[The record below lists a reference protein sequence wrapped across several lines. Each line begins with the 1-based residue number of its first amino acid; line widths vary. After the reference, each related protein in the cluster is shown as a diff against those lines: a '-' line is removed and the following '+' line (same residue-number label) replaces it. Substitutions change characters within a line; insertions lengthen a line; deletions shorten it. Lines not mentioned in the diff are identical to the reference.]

1 MKNNRIDSAEFLQLK
16 ISPLTKAIR
25 RGLVYGSVIAVSST
39 LASTPAS
46 AQEQAEN
53 SRGEY
58 AIEEV
63 TVTATRRETTI
74 FDVPYAI
81 SAISGK
87 DIRRAGVQDL
97 SDLVRVVPGIAY
109 LEQGP
114 RVANNN
120 NYIILRGLNATS
132 QSGAADTPFLAQPAV
147 STYFGSIPIFANFQ
161 TADLA
166 RVEVLRGPQGTL

>member
-1 MKNNRIDSAEFLQLK
+1 MKHNRNENPEISQLK
-16 ISPLTKAIR
+16 VSPLTRAIR
-25 RGLVYGSVIAVSST
+25 KGLVYGSVIAVSST
-39 LASTPAS
+39 LAATPAS
-46 AQEQAEN
+46 AQGTDQEDDA
-53 SRGEY
+53 RGGY

-109 LEQGP
+109 LDQGP

-132 QSGAADTPFLAQPAV
+132 QTGAGDTPFLA
-147 STYFGSIPIFANFQ
+147 
-161 TADLA
+161 
-166 RVEVLRGPQGTL
+166 